1 MADKPK
7 RRASYGIECKRRPS
21 VATTADGGKRSRGVV
36 RSTRTTPRTST
47 STSTSPGHSAMYP
60 STRTSSPATTPPTN
74 SSAWPHTGAT
84 SPPSNPMQSRLRH
97 PSASLSCPSPPCPI
111 PQYSPTPTTPTS
123 PSARCLTPFM
133 HRNPSLPRTSSRPSR
148 PYANPLMLPG
158 AFPMLLQPGGSRPI
172 FHTDSRG
179 PPSDLPLPM
188 PPQLNSSRSSP
199 GPFRGGGP
207 PTPVVLDDNRVPSHT
222 PLAPMD
228 VDRISHP
235 SRKHS
240 ASYPPSSRDSGPRG
254 PAGQSLLL
262 HHPVPSQSPVDGM
275 RQSRHEHARPLRMP
289 SPSASPPPHAHLRAR
304 SPQHLPPFKRVVG
317 PGQTPGP
324 VSRRTPPLPYSRD
337 ERESGWDRRIVP
349 IPIDH
354 AEWERERRGH
364 PPSEYPVH
372 TSPAY
377 YASRLHSPRG
387 PSPRSPR
394 ERSPDV
400 SPRAVHPTYRPFW
413 EKPPTSGPGVPRL
426 PLHPPMDMHEPM
438 RRYDSRFDARETPN
452 QYERERGRERERE
465 RERES
470 MVVLDP
476 RDPRYVPSPD
486 VRARGLPPPG
496 HCAYESPQIPLQ
508 TVSVGPAE
516 PKERRRRTGKE
527 RDAESS
533 AGSTSAPAADPPPK
547 ERKRRVN
554 AIRVKEEPQRGDNPA
569 GPLSFKYRKTV
580 GSPEPASAGSGRSV
594 QPSPTG
600 SAHLPP
606 VRVVDEDY
614 DEGVADALMG
624 LSQYPRAFGPGR
636 APGASPRTS
645 ISSRSPPVGTKRP
658 LSPALTDEHA
668 DKRSRVGSI
677 SGRPTSHSI
686 SSNSNGNSGGR
697 PTPTPSMR
705 TSPIP
710 FHQQPSS
717 HSPETRQTLDR
728 PSYPPS
734 PSLPPSLPMMLP
746 PHPRPIG
753 AGLSHAP
760 PMTLP
765 PLAHPPA
772 PAVVSPQRDRDA
784 DGDERMH
791 SRSASPPRGAK
802 RDIVP
807 HGTSVPAS
815 ASGSPS
821 AKATPLP
828 ASSNGRAGPIP

>member
-1 MADKPK
+1 
-7 RRASYGIECKRRPS
+7 
-21 VATTADGGKRSRGVV
+21 
-36 RSTRTTPRTST
+36 
-47 STSTSPGHSAMYP
+47 
-60 STRTSSPATTPPTN
+60 
-74 SSAWPHTGAT
+74 
-84 SPPSNPMQSRLRH
+84 
-97 PSASLSCPSPPCPI
+97 
-111 PQYSPTPTTPTS
+111 
-123 PSARCLTPFM
+123 
-133 HRNPSLPRTSSRPSR
+133 
-148 PYANPLMLPG
+148 
-158 AFPMLLQPGGSRPI
+158 
-172 FHTDSRG
+172 
-179 PPSDLPLPM
+179 
-188 PPQLNSSRSSP
+188 
-199 GPFRGGGP
+199 
-207 PTPVVLDDNRVPSHT
+207 
-222 PLAPMD
+222 MD
-228 VDRISHP
+228 VDRISHH
-235 SRKHS
+235 SREHS

-262 HHPVPSQSPVDGM
+262 HHPMPSQSPVDGM
-275 RQSRHEHARPLRMP
+275 RQPHHEHARPLRMP
-289 SPSASPPPHAHLRAR
+289 STSASPPPHAHLRAR
-304 SPQHLPPFKRVVG
+304 SPQHLPPFERVVG

-337 ERESGWDRRIVP
+337 ERESAWDRRIVP

-354 AEWERERRGH
+354 AEWERERRGR
-364 PPSEYPVH
+364 PPSEYPPPR
-372 TSPAY
+372 PARAQSGRISACR
-377 YASRLHSPRG
+377 ASHVQTVL
-387 PSPRSPR
+387 
-394 ERSPDV
+394 
-400 SPRAVHPTYRPFW
+400 
-413 EKPPTSGPGVPRL
+413 EKPPTSGPGVPRS
-426 PLHPPMDMHEPM
+426 PLRPPMDMQEPM
-438 RRYDSRFDARETPN
+438 RRYDPRFDAREAPN
-452 QYERERGRERERE
+452 QYERERGRERERD

-470 MVVLDP
+470 MDVLDP

-496 HCAYESPQIPLQ
+496 HYASESPRIPLQ

-533 AGSTSAPAADPPPK
+533 AGSTSAPAAEAPPKK

-554 AIRVKEEPQRGDNPA
+554 TKRVKEEPQRRDNPA

-580 GSPEPASAGSGRSV
+580 GSPEPASSGSGRSV

-606 VRVVDEDY
+606 ARVVDEDY

-658 LSPALTDEHA
+658 LSPAPTDEHA

-705 TSPIP
+705 PSPIP

-753 AGLSHAP
+753 A
-760 PMTLP
+760 
-765 PLAHPPA
+765 
-772 PAVVSPQRDRDA
+772 VVSPQRDRDA

-807 HGTSVPAS
+807 HGTSAPAS
-815 ASGSPS
+815 AGGSPS
-821 AKATPLP
+821 AKATPSP
-828 ASSNGRAGPIP
+828 ASSSGRVGPVP